1 MIPSSLLVCPIP
13 CYAIGMPNRTIDK
26 LMADRVDRLRRQAN
40 MTQQRYAAE
49 VLHCSQGTASTKLA
63 GKTRMSSSD
72 VLNIAKAF
80 NVSTD
85 YIYGLSDSPE
95 PGCQEGVTA

>member
-1 MIPSSLLVCPIP
+1 MR
-13 CYAIGMPNRTIDK
+13 NRTIDK

-49 VLHCSQGTASTKLA
+49 VLHCSQGTASTKLT

>member
-1 MIPSSLLVCPIP
+1 
-13 CYAIGMPNRTIDK
+13 MPNRTIDK

-40 MTQQRYAAE
+40 MTQQ
-49 VLHCSQGTASTKLA
+49 STASTKLA

>member
-1 MIPSSLLVCPIP
+1 
-13 CYAIGMPNRTIDK
+13 MPNRTIDK

-63 GKTRMSSSD
+63 GKTRKIGRAH
-72 VLNIAKAF
+72 V
-80 NVSTD
+80 
-85 YIYGLSDSPE
+85 
-95 PGCQEGVTA
+95 

>member
-1 MIPSSLLVCPIP
+1 M
-13 CYAIGMPNRTIDK
+13 
-26 LMADRVDRLRRQAN
+26 DRLRRQAD

-49 VLHCSQGTASTKLA
+49 VLHCSQGTASTKLT
-63 GKTRMSSSD
+63 GKARKTSSD
-72 VLNIAKAF
+72 VLNTAKAF

-95 PGCQEGVTA
+95 PGCQEGLTA